1 MCAGAPGSRCSLQF
15 PPIVKICENVLCVDV
30 IIIVCVMWLNAQP
43 IADSRLQIHSF
54 EYSQWHLGWHFRKL
68 KAQSSNVSFHRNVAK
83 ETLELE
89 LWAFENDSQ
98 SGISCTC
105 TLDVVLHMC
114 WIMVLHASYMCYKY
128 IGRAVDSCTPD
139 YRYVGCFVTCKIDVV
154 LHMCWIMLL
163 HVYWMC
169 CTYVGRAVDSCT
181 PHHMYVGCF
190 VHVY

>member
-1 MCAGAPGSRCSLQF
+1 MLSH
-15 PPIVKICENVLCVDV
+15 VYWLCY
-30 IIIVCVMWLNAQP
+30 I
-43 IADSRLQIHSF
+43 
-54 EYSQWHLGWHFRKL
+54 
-68 KAQSSNVSFHRNVAK
+68 
-83 ETLELE
+83 
-89 LWAFENDSQ
+89 
-98 SGISCTC
+98 
-105 TLDVVLHMC
+105 
-114 WIMVLHASYMCYKY
+114 Y

-169 CTYVGRAVDSCT
+169 YTYIGRAVDSCKPDYIYIGRAVDSCT